1 MAMPWCSRSS
11 LVLSLFTA
19 GVAAGAPGAPCE
31 EGPVLIIGS
40 GISGLVAARSLQHFG
55 CPVQLLEALDRPGG
69 RTHTF
74 SSGPF
79 AGLEEGA
86 HWVHGG
92 TDNVPV
98 SVLLRM
104 NNISQVRVGGDD
116 DYEGPRQ
123 RLRLFDASARP
134 LDAAR
139 REVSFELFE
148 TAMAAATAYAE
159 GHYGRLDHVAVAEVW
174 DLALKVKYSKE
185 SRALLSW
192 HQKVSYEQDS
202 GASMTELSAVAEYV
216 EDYTDFYPD
225 RSEGME
231 EHGDG
236 FVQGGYSALVRRLSE
251 GLDLRLSSPV
261 TRVDHSPQ
269 GVSVTLQSGERVQGS
284 AVIVTAS
291 IGALQA
297 EGIAFQPPLPI
308 EKQRAL
314 RRLRMG
320 NVAKVL
326 VKLAHSARDFL
337 GAYSLGFLGNGT
349 LSYCIRA
356 RREGKGPFLECF
368 MGGHEAVDAEQMD
381 LEELT
386 RQVKQQL
393 APLLGDA
400 DVESV
405 AITRWATNP
414 YIRGAWSFVPVNA
427 IVQDFDTVA
436 ATVGQRLLFAGEG
449 TCRLLYGNV
458 HAAVISG
465 ARAACEILGRS
476 GNSSWPLFRKDLL
489 HLCTESPT
497 SSSAPASRGR
507 RSAMHLMRAL
517 RPSPSLLLV

>member
-1 MAMPWCSRSS
+1 MMSRTRSI
-11 LVLSLFTA
+11 LRLCGFTKHKA
-19 GVAAGAPGAPCE
+19 NA
-31 EGPVLIIGS
+31 GPVLIIGS

-192 HQKVSYEQDS
+192 HQKDS

-284 AVIVTAS
+284 AVI
-291 IGALQA
+291 

-386 RQVKQQL
+386 RGLGCKVKQQL

-427 IVQDFDTVA
+427 IVQ
-436 ATVGQRLLFAGEG
+436 E
-449 TCRLLYGNV
+449 
-458 HAAVISG
+458 
-465 ARAACEILGRS
+465 
-476 GNSSWPLFRKDLL
+476 
-489 HLCTESPT
+489 ESPAT
-497 SSSAPASRGR
+497 NTWDEP
-507 RSAMHLMRAL
+507 
-517 RPSPSLLLV
+517 VVFEE